1 MKKKLKNLIEYFI
14 FLLFYSLSRILPLF
28 FLQLLGK
35 FSGILFILFSSRKR
49 IILKNLNLIFPEKG
63 FWEKLKILL
72 KCSAHF
78 GKVAFEYLKFSGKN
92 ECLEKKVKLEGI
104 ENLKRAQMEGKGVF
118 LISAHFGNWEVIAL
132 FLSKMGFPQGMVHR
146 PLDNPYLEKELSLR
160 RRRYGN
166 WLIPKKGALK
176 QILRN
181 LREGKIIDILIDQ
194 KSPSEQSFK
203 VRFLGQETYV
213 ISSPA
218 KIVKITGAAVVFVFS
233 YPLGLGYRILIKEP
247 IFYKGEDER
256 DLTQKY
262 ADILT
267 EEILKNPHLWLLHHD
282 RFKEI

>member
-1 MKKKLKNLIEYFI
+1 MKKKLRNLIEYSI
-14 FLLFYSLSRILPLF
+14 FFLFYSLSRILPLF

-35 FSGILFILFSSRKR
+35 FSGILFILFSRRKR

-78 GKVAFEYLKFSGKN
+78 GRVAFEYLKFSEKN

-160 RRRYGN
+160 RTRYGN

-194 KSPSEQSFK
+194 KSPPEQSFK

-262 ADILT
+262 ADIIT